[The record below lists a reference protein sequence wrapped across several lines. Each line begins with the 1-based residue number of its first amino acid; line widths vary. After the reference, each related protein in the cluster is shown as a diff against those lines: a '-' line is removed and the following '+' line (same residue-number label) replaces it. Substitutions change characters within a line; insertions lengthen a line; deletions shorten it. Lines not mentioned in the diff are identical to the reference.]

1 MKVRTLLLSTLLL
14 VSLFA
19 TPLSQSRDD
28 GVFNSS
34 SGCSCHTPSSLL
46 TPTLEGYP
54 SAYVAG
60 TTYTINISSVNP
72 VHSTGGFSLQV
83 TKGELSNPGTMVQIS
98 TNKLSATHNDFQRNA
113 WQVDWTAPTIGSGDV
128 TISVAVLN
136 ADGGGSNKNDIKGTA
151 SVQISE
157 FVDANNPPSVS
168 NVVISPENPTTS
180 DDLVLSYDYFDLDGD
195 EQSGTTIQ
203 WFKDGSL
210 VTGVTTTTV
219 LSSQTTRGEQWSVV
233 VTPSDGFD
241 TGQSVT
247 SATITIANTLPSAV
261 EFVISP
267 TQPVTEDDLL
277 ATFSTT
283 DDDGDSISSSLFWKV
298 DGQRIDSLDN
308 LTTVPSLATRIGDT
322 WEAVLVLDDGI
333 DSVEVTSPS
342 VFVDSNNSGPTI
354 TSISVTPSTPTSSD
368 DIVVAWTIADEEGDT
383 EQEHQISWLRD
394 GVEVEEQ
401 TRATL
406 PSSSTTKGESWQ
418 AIVRVFDGFGWSNW
432 TPSDLILIQNS
443 PPHLM
448 SITLGSIENPSD
460 EDLTFDF
467 AATDADGDAISI
479 FSVMWNNGEASVDT
493 GISTTLPSEYTKK
506 GDQWSASVV
515 LSDGEDVS
523 EVTTSASV
531 LILNS
536 IPTVAVELEEQPIA
550 KQDLVPS
557 ISFFDA
563 DDDSID
569 YSISWYRN
577 GFRDGTLDDEMVVPA
592 SKVGPGQQW
601 KLVIELSDGD
611 DEGQTF
617 EFTFMIQNA
626 PPTAD
631 FEIQS
636 EVVWTGEIVRY
647 DASTSLDPD
656 GSLVSF
662 AWYLNTG
669 DGQSRFVGSDSVLE
683 IIAPTNFEVK
693 LMVTDSSGAM
703 SETKQTFQS
712 VQGPRVSNVILE
724 QSQEKFSLSWAWDGP
739 DALFRIYEDGR
750 LIGETSRLTFD
761 GQSSLAIEQSFS
773 IVPVVN
779 DQELQAGQSQSE
791 TIDFSQVQLEAEQTP
806 MLPILFSTVLL
817 IAGVVVFLLMF
828 RKGASQ

>member
-1 MKVRTLLLSTLLL
+1 M
-14 VSLFA
+14 
-19 TPLSQSRDD
+19 SQSRND
-28 GVFNSS
+28 GIFNSS
-34 SGCSCHTPSSLL
+34 SGCSCHTPSSSL

-60 TTYTINISSVNP
+60 TTYTINISSVSP

-98 TNKLSATHNDFQRNA
+98 SNKLSATHDDFQRNA
-113 WQVDWTAPTIGSGDV
+113 WQVDWTAPSTGSGDV
-128 TISVAVLN
+128 TISVAVVN
-136 ADGGGSNKNDIKGTA
+136 ADGGGSNKNDMKGTA

-180 DDLVLSYDYFDLDGD
+180 DDLVLSYDYSDLDGD

-210 VTGVTTTTV
+210 VTGMTTATV
-219 LSSQTTRGEQWSVV
+219 PSSQTTRGEQWSVV
-233 VTPSDGFD
+233 VTPSDGAD

-247 SATITIANTLPSAV
+247 SATITISNTLPSAI

-267 TQPVTEDDLL
+267 TQPATEDDLVVN
-277 ATFSTT
+277 FSTT

-342 VFVDSNNSGPTI
+342 VFVGSNNSAPTI
-354 TSISVTPSTPTSSD
+354 TSISFTPSTPTSSD
-368 DIVVAWTIADEEGDT
+368 DIVVAWTIEDEEGDT
-383 EQEHQISWLRD
+383 EQEHQISWLRG

-418 AIVRVFDGFGWSNW
+418 ALVRVFDGFGWSNW
-432 TPSDLILIQNS
+432 TPSELILIQNS

-448 SITLGSIENPSD
+448 SITLGSIETPSD
-460 EDLTFDF
+460 EDLTFDY
-467 AATDADGDAISI
+467 AATDADGDAITI

-493 GISTTLPSEYTKK
+493 GISTTLPSEYTEK

-536 IPTVAVELEEQPIA
+536 IPIVAVEFEEQPIA

-592 SKVGPGQQW
+592 SKVGPGQEW

-617 EFTFMIQNA
+617 EFIVMILNA

-631 FEIQS
+631 FEIQA
-636 EVVWTGEIVRY
+636 EVVWTGEMVRY
-647 DASTSLDPD
+647 DASTSFDPD

-662 AWYLNTG
+662 AWYLDSG
-669 DGQSRFVGSDSVLE
+669 DGQSRFVGSDPVLE

-693 LMVTDSSGAM
+693 LMVTDSSGAT

-712 VQGPRVSNVILE
+712 TQGPRVSNVILE
-724 QSQEKFSLSWAWDGP
+724 QSNEKFSLSWAWNGP

-791 TIDFSQVQLEAEQTP
+791 SVDFSQVQLEAEQTP
-806 MLPILFSTVLL
+806 MLPMLFSTVILL
-817 IAGVVVFLLMF
+817 AGAVVFLLMF

>member
-1 MKVRTLLLSTLLL
+1 MKVRTLMLTTLLL

-19 TPLSQSRDD
+19 TPMSQSKND
-28 GVFNSS
+28 GMFNSS
-34 SGCSCHTPSSLL
+34 SGCSCHTPSTSL

-60 TTYTINISSVNP
+60 TTYTINISSVSP

-98 TNKLSATHNDFQRNA
+98 STKLSATHDDFQRNA
-113 WQVDWTAPTIGSGDV
+113 WQVDWTAPSTGSGDV
-128 TISVAVLN
+128 TISVAVVN
-136 ADGGGSNKNDIKGTA
+136 ADGGGSNKNDMKGTA

-180 DDLVLSYDYFDLDGD
+180 DDLVLSYDYSDLDGD

-210 VTGVTTTTV
+210 VTGMTTATV
-219 LSSQTTRGEQWSVV
+219 PSSQTTRGEQWSVV
-233 VTPSDGFD
+233 VTPSDGAD

-247 SATITIANTLPSAV
+247 SATITISNTLPSAI

-267 TQPVTEDDLL
+267 TQPATEDDLVV
-277 ATFSTT
+277 TFSTT
-283 DDDGDSISSSLFWKV
+283 DDDGDSISFSLFWKV

-322 WEAVLVLDDGI
+322 WEAILVLDDGI
-333 DSVEVTSPS
+333 DSVEVASPS
-342 VFVDSNNSGPTI
+342 VFVGSNNSAPTI

-368 DIVVAWTIADEEGDT
+368 DIVLAWTIEDEEGDT
-383 EQEHQISWLRD
+383 EQEHQISWLRG

-401 TRATL
+401 TRSTL

-418 AIVRVFDGFGWSNW
+418 AMVRVFDGFGWSNW

-443 PPHLM
+443 PPHLL
-448 SITLGSIENPSD
+448 SITLGSIETPSD
-460 EDLTFDF
+460 EDLTFDY
-467 AATDADGDAISI
+467 AATDADGDAITI

-493 GISTTLPSEYTKK
+493 GISTTLPSEYTEK

-536 IPTVAVELEEQPIA
+536 IPIVAVEFEEQPIA
-550 KQDLVPS
+550 KQDLVPF

-577 GFRDGTLDDEMVVPA
+577 GFRDGTLDDELVVPA
-592 SKVGPGQQW
+592 SKVGPGQEW

-617 EFTFMIQNA
+617 EFIVMILNA
-626 PPTAD
+626 PPTAY
-631 FEIQS
+631 FEIQA
-636 EVVWTGEIVRY
+636 EVVWTGEMVRY
-647 DASTSLDPD
+647 DASTSFDPD

-662 AWYLNTG
+662 AWYLDSG
-669 DGQSRFVGSDSVLE
+669 DGQSRFVGSDPVLE

-693 LMVTDSSGAM
+693 LMVTDSSGAT

-712 VQGPRVSNVILE
+712 TQGPRVSNVILE
-724 QSQEKFSLSWAWDGP
+724 QSNEKFSLSWAWNGP

-791 TIDFSQVQLEAEQTP
+791 SVDFSQVQLEAEQTP
-806 MLPILFSTVLL
+806 MLPMLFSTVILL
-817 IAGVVVFLLMF
+817 AGAVVFLLMF
-828 RKGASQ
+828 RRRASQ